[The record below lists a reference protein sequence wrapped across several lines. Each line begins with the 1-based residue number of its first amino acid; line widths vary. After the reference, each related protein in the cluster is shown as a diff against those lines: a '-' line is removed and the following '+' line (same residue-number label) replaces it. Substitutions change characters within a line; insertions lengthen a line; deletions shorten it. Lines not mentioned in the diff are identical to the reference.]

1 VTRIRILFLI
11 SGLAGCAGLI
21 GVPDLTY
28 DERAQQGLPDGST
41 LPGTDGGP
49 SIGPDGAVI
58 ECNANVQTDANHCG
72 RCGHS
77 CGGGTCDQG
86 KCQPVVLADGIDL
99 VQQIA
104 VDATHLYY
112 AAYTDGAVLR
122 VKLDGSLTPQTM
134 ASGLTNVTGV
144 ARESDNLYFSDWDGV
159 SKCKVPTD
167 GGLCTGTVAASNT
180 DYSRYLFLVGTT
192 LFFTSQSDVR
202 RAGPTAAGPE
212 TTYGTSTV
220 QPWSVA
226 ANAEYV
232 YFSTSSIGLQRA
244 PVGGLDGGGS
254 DSVGPLNSKIVASYV
269 AIDGDSVF
277 WSFRDDAT
285 DQGFVYSAKHADP
298 AQRISY
304 TATTTWPIGV
314 AADAN
319 YVYWTDRGGAPAGP
333 GPATGDGR
341 LLACSRAGCTGEP
354 IVLATGCKGGGH
366 ITLDANFIYF
376 AENNNFG
383 PGGRVRK
390 LAKP

>member
-1 VTRIRILFLI
+1 MTRVRIFFLI
-11 SGLAGCAGLI
+11 AGLAGCAGLI

-28 DERAQQGLPDGST
+28 DERAQQGLPDGSVG
-41 LPGTDGGP
+41 PSTDGGVT
-49 SIGPDGAVI
+49 IGPDGAVI
-58 ECNANVQTDANHCG
+58 QCDANIQTDPNHCG

-86 KCQPVVLADGIDL
+86 KCQPVLLADGINL
-99 VQQIA
+99 VQQLA

-112 AAYTDGAVLR
+112 AAYNESAVRR
-122 VKLDGSLTPQTM
+122 VKLDGSKTPETI
-134 ASGLTNVTGV
+134 ASGLNNVAGV
-144 ARESDNLYFSDWDGV
+144 AREAGNLYFADWNGV
-159 SKCKVPTD
+159 FKCTVPT
-167 GGLCTGTVAASNT
+167 GTGPCTSQTTVST
-180 DYSRYLFLVGTT
+180 TSYTRYLFLVGTT
-192 LFFTSQSDVR
+192 VFFTTEGDAR
-202 RAGPTAAGPE
+202 RAGTPE
-212 TTYGTSTV
+212 TVYGTPTI

-226 ANAEYV
+226 ANAQYV

-244 PVGGLDGGGS
+244 PVGGLDGGDS
-254 DSVGPLNSKIVASYV
+254 DDVGPLNSKIVASYV

-304 TATTTWPIGV
+304 TATTTWPLGV

-319 YVYWTDRGGAPAGP
+319 YVYWTDRGTLVSEPSGASKS
-333 GPATGDGR
+333 DGR
-341 LLACSRAGCTGEP
+341 LLACPRAGCGAEP
-354 IVLATGCKGGGH
+354 IVVASGCKGGGH
-366 ITLDANFIYF
+366 ITLDDNFIYF

-390 LAKP
+390 VAKP